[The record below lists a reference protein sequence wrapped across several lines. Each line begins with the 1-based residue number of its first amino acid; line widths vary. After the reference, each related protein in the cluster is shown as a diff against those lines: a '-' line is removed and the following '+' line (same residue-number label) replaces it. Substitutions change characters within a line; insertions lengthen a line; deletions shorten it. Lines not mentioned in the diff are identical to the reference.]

1 MSAAL
6 PPEVTAGE
14 PVVTAP
20 SGGTGV
26 ATAELAVVVVDELV
40 VEAADKL
47 LVELMVGAVVG
58 GELNPRTEVV
68 CATALTA
75 AATYVAGISQ
85 SPSSRNRR
93 VGPFVP
99 SSVAVG
105 QFS

>member
-1 MSAAL
+1 MA
-6 PPEVTAGE
+6 VE

-26 ATAELAVVVVDELV
+26 ATAALAVVVGDKLV
-40 VEAADKL
+40 VEAADEL
-47 LVELMVGAVVG
+47 LVELADELVVELVVGAVVG

-68 CATALTA
+68 CDTALTA
-75 AATYVAGISQ
+75 AAAYVAGISQ
-85 SPSSRNRR
+85 SPSSKNRS

-99 SSVAVG
+99 SRVAMG